1 MGHKAVHVQLS
12 YYTQLS
18 QKSKAPFGV
27 VLLFSVV
34 TLTVAVPFERPVTT
48 PFDEIDI
55 TFGLLELSI
64 SHLNPILAFAVL
76 GYIVVAY

>member
-1 MGHKAVHVQLS
+1 MLLSNVTPVGLVTTVTLHV
-12 YYTQLS
+12 
-18 QKSKAPFGV
+18 A